1 MWMSETTAYGAKPIQ
16 SRCMILLIE
25 RAGTIIV
32 A

>member
-1 MWMSETTAYGAKPIQ
+1 MWRSETTAYGTRPSRI
-16 SRCMILLIE
+16 RCMILLIE